1 MTARRAQFTE
11 TEIRRALRAAKAEG
25 FGFVKLIPSIDGP
38 PQIECRIQTPEN
50 AAPVVEEV
58 IE

>member
-25 FGFVKLIPSIDGP
+25 FGVVKLIPSKDGP
-38 PQIECRIQTPEN
+38 TIECKLGTPKDEP
-50 AAPVVEEV
+50 AEPEEV
-58 IE
+58 IV